1 MHNVTNYKNLIMDT
15 LVDILAD
22 REDELNEQIK
32 TCVWGKLWDSDGA
45 PCGVDFSKYD
55 INSEMFAQ
63 ACDEIIL
70 EFMKGEKKS

>member
-1 MHNVTNYKNLIMDT
+1 MDT

-55 INSEMFAQ
+55 VNSEIFAQ